1 MHVLQ
6 SRASR
11 SRCSIPGT
19 LYGTCKNPTD
29 YKSEAPGSASRVKTP
44 CEQGLPHYTCYKQ
57 SNAFLM
63 RRRRRLSAVSPRK
76 ADPSRSTT
84 LRGTRSARSGLGQRG
99 FRSAALNRKSCHAS
113 VSVML
118 EIRGG
123 CCRTD
128 GPIRVLSCQMRH
140 TIAAIKAA
148 WCRSLRRASSP
159 RASNSAS
166 CEKST
171 TTCSKR

>member
-63 RRRRRLSAVSPRK
+63 RRRRRRTTVSSWNV
-76 ADPSRSTT
+76 DPLRSTT
-84 LRGTRSARSGLGQRG
+84 VRGIRSARSGLGRRS
-99 FRSAALNRKSCHAS
+99 FRSSALYRKSCHTS

-118 EIRGG
+118 EKRRA

-128 GPIRVLSCQMRH
+128 GSIRVPSFARWG
-140 TIAAIKAA
+140 T
-148 WCRSLRRASSP
+148 R
-159 RASNSAS
+159 
-166 CEKST
+166 
-171 TTCSKR
+171 